1 MFDARDPR
9 NPTWRLEIMT
19 QRSVMARLVA
29 TVVIVTLSAPGFAA
43 RSEPT
48 SGGLTG
54 VIRTADRSPLAGAR
68 LLAAQADDGEVFR
81 SEPTTGDGNFSL
93 SDLRP
98 GTYSLAVEIDD
109 GIYLVQDPLPVV
121 AGVKRVVQ
129 IAVGVEPSATA
140 GETPTPSV
148 WSNPYSAGA
157 IVLGLAI
164 LVGVLVKNVT
174 DDELASTPN

>member
-1 MFDARDPR
+1 
-9 NPTWRLEIMT
+9 
-19 QRSVMARLVA
+19 VA
-29 TVVIVTLSAPGFAA
+29 TVVIVALSAPGFAA
-43 RSEPT
+43 RAEPA

-81 SEPTTGDGNFSL
+81 SEPTTGDGSFTL
-93 SDLRP
+93 SDLPP
-98 GTYSLAVEIDD
+98 GSYSLAVEIDD

-129 IAVGVEPSATA
+129 IAVGVEPSGSTGSVASATA

-164 LVGVLVKNVT
+164 IVGVLVKNVT
-174 DDELASTPN
+174 DDELAATQN